1 LRQSLLGLVFVL
13 GISLVGAVATAA
25 DFDDTLG
32 EMVLGSAEAPLT
44 IYEHSSLTCGHCA
57 AFHAET
63 LPKIKK
69 AYIDT
74 GKVRFVFRDFP
85 LGKLALIASMLPHC
99 AGPDRYFGF
108 LEVLFRSQRTWAGS
122 NDPLLDLTRMARMGG
137 MSEEKVNA
145 CLNDKVLFE
154 AIQKRA
160 AADGKAADIES
171 TPSFVINGKTISG
184 NLPFEEFQKAIDAA
198 LEKAK

>member
-1 LRQSLLGLVFVL
+1 MFVL
-13 GISLVGAVATAA
+13 GISLVGGVVDAA
-25 DFDDTLG
+25 DADGALV
-32 EMVLGSAEAPLT
+32 EMALGSADAPLT
-44 IYEHSSLTCGHCA
+44 ITEHSSLTCGHCA
-57 AFHAET
+57 SFHAET

-74 GKVRFVFRDFP
+74 GKVRLVFRDFP

-122 NDPLLDLTRMARMGG
+122 NNPLLELTRMARMGG
-137 MSEEKVNA
+137 MSEETVNA
-145 CLNDKVLFE
+145 CLNNQALFE
-154 AIQKRA
+154 SIQKRA
-160 AADGKAADIES
+160 AEDGEKFDIES
-171 TPSFVINGKTISG
+171 TPSFVIDGKTISG
-184 NLPFEEFQKAIDAA
+184 NLPFEEFQKVIDAA